1 VSVRGRRWQRSVALG
16 LVVCVGAPPVWA
28 QPEPYGEDGGV
39 TAEPAPPAE
48 PADAAADEVE
58 PEEEEP
64 GDDEPEPAPRRLAPA
79 DDEPWRT
86 RRGDG
91 GAELRYSLEGIEIRG
106 NLRTADRVVLRYVP
120 FAEGDVLDVGDPELE
135 LLRYRL
141 LGTGF
146 FSEAR
151 VSLRKGSG
159 RGRVVL
165 VIDVVERN
173 TLILEN
179 IVMGVA
185 ADENEEGE
193 SDPISPFLGV
203 QAAETNLAGTGIT
216 LGAGFG
222 VAADQFSLRA
232 RFADPAFAG
241 SSWMLT
247 ASLFFVDARD
257 FFGNKQVTFESP
269 QLDQDAPTDYAVV
282 DYQRFGGTIGVGHD
296 LGLTTR
302 LLVEYGL
309 ERVDAVVPTVAS
321 HVRGD
326 TREPI
331 EFDILPG
338 VSVLSILRAELV
350 HDTRDAPFL
359 PTQGWLAVLRGTV
372 GVEPL
377 GSSYGYGKIE
387 ANVAHWWRLPFHHV
401 VSIEGRL
408 GAIAGDAPFFEKFY
422 VGDYTDLLPDRVLG
436 LNPDRRQP
444 PNYLGTDIVEVR
456 YGDYA
461 ARLEGEYRIPL
472 YSGHESV
479 YGVDAFGSTG
489 IYLVAG
495 RREITDPPSGYDGAG
510 LVPVDLTYNL
520 GLRVETFIGG
530 FSIAFS
536 NLLGLL
542 PARGGG
548 RK

>member
-1 VSVRGRRWQRSVALG
+1 VAVLAA
-16 LVVCVGAPPVWA
+16 LALSSPPVRA
-28 QPEPYGEDGGV
+28 Q
-39 TAEPAPPAE
+39 
-48 PADAAADEVE
+48 
-58 PEEEEP
+58 EEP
-64 GDDEPEPAPRRLAPA
+64 GDEGDDEDFSEEEDDDEDVLPEPKPPTPGE
-79 DDEPWRT
+79 DQEEPWRG
-86 RRGDG
+86 GDG
-91 GAELRYSLEGIEIRG
+91 HAQLRYTLEAIEVRG
-106 NLRTADRVVLRYVP
+106 NVRTADRVVKRYVP
-120 FAEGDVLDVGDPELE
+120 FAEGDVIDVSDPELE
-135 LLRYRL
+135 LLRFRL

-146 FSEAR
+146 FSAAR
-151 VSLRKGSG
+151 VALRKGSG
-159 RGRVVL
+159 RGRAVL
-165 VIDVVERN
+165 VVTVVERN

-179 IVMGVA
+179 VVMGVA

-216 LGAGFG
+216 LGAGFA

-247 ASLFFVDARD
+247 SSFFFVDARD
-257 FFGNKQVTFESP
+257 FFGNKGVTFEIP
-269 QLDQDAPTDYAVV
+269 PLEQTTVTDYAVV
-282 DYQRFGGTIGVGHD
+282 DYQRLGGTVGVGHD

-309 ERVDAVVPTVAS
+309 ERVEAVVPTVAS

-331 EFDILPG
+331 DFDILPG
-338 VSVLSILRAELV
+338 TSVVSMLRAELV
-350 HDTRDAPFL
+350 HDTRDTPFL
-359 PTQGWLAVLRGTV
+359 PTQGWLTVLRGSV
-372 GVEPL
+372 GVEPF

-387 ANVAHWWRLPFHHV
+387 ASAAHWWRLPFGHV
-401 VSIEGRL
+401 VSVQGRL

-422 VGDYTDLLPDRVLG
+422 VGDYSDLLPDRVLG

-461 ARLEGEYRIPL
+461 ALLESEYRIPV
-472 YSGHESV
+472 YSGGDSV
-479 YGVDAFGSTG
+479 YGVDFFGSTG
-489 IYLVAG
+489 IYLVCG
-495 RREITDPPSGYDGAG
+495 RREITDPPTGYEGAE